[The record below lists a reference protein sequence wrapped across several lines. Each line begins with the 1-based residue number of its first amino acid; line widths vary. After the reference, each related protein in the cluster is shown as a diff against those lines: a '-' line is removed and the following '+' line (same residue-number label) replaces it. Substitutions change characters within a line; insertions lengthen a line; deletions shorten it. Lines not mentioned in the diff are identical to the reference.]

1 MASNE
6 EIHTW
11 IERLLK
17 GDEEAFEFIFNLT
30 SQRIY
35 ETVFAIVK
43 NRHDTNEIVNEI
55 YFQLW
60 KSIST
65 YDQSRPFLFWLNG
78 IVYKQISQWRKHI
91 WKRMRLFEKQQLS
104 DDSVVEVPEKVLLR
118 KETEEQLLTVIQ
130 ELPFK
135 FRVVIVYRFY
145 HDYKYEEIAE
155 LLQIPIGTVRSRI
168 HRALEKI
175 RNQSSIEIDEEES
188 NSNVVFK

>member
-6 EIHTW
+6 DIHIW

-30 SQRIY
+30 SQRVY

-78 IVYKQISQWRKHI
+78 IVYK
-91 WKRMRLFEKQQLS
+91 
-104 DDSVVEVPEKVLLR
+104 
-118 KETEEQLLTVIQ
+118 
-130 ELPFK
+130 
-135 FRVVIVYRFY
+135 
-145 HDYKYEEIAE
+145 
-155 LLQIPIGTVRSRI
+155 
-168 HRALEKI
+168 
-175 RNQSSIEIDEEES
+175 
-188 NSNVVFK
+188 

>member
-1 MASNE
+1 MDKSIIFFYEIWNFILLTVQYIVRTSLRRGHYLASNE
-6 EIHTW
+6 DIHTW

-43 NRHDTNEIVNEI
+43 NQHDTNEI

-104 DDSVVEVPEKVLLR
+104 DDPVVEVPEKVLLR
-118 KETEEQLLTVIQ
+118 KEAEELLSFLTCV
-130 ELPFK
+130 LF
-135 FRVVIVYRFY
+135 RFY
-145 HDYKYEEIAE
+145 
-155 LLQIPIGTVRSRI
+155 
-168 HRALEKI
+168 
-175 RNQSSIEIDEEES
+175 SI
-188 NSNVVFK
+188 